1 MLTMADPH
9 KYALNDPKWVNKS
22 FYKQISCLNCVT
34 KNTSEEI
41 QSIEKEKI

>member
-22 FYKQISCLNCVT
+22 FYKQISCLT